1 MDMKENKQ
9 EIETVLKH
17 QLEEWRLLNDYL
29 NKIDA
34 GYQTTFTV
42 FISAFVLIANLI
54 SKENSAVSRYTLMLI
69 PFAIIAVLA
78 FVCYQFRITAI
89 LRGHLAALEEKI
101 NEEIKENVHF
111 WNSAL
116 VDTYLANNN
125 AINQYMMIP
134 VCVFLVGFAIVCI
147 GSYIKNSGEITFFT
161 IIYLLVVLAL
171 SLLVFV
177 PFLNN
182 EKTRK
187 EVYYLERYSQEE
199 ELPEFYAYYI
209 QKRKED
215 AGHKLE
221 ISSIKARIE
230 KKKAIRGAVK
240 WGVLVACL
248 GFGILFLLNAVN
260 PNTDVPNLFSYY
272 AATIGDGLCLPLLIG
287 FARYYAYGRYST
299 LSKKQKSFIL
309 SIAFFAGITG
319 VAIQASWLISA
330 NTAGNWTIP
339 RPHHFNIPGWI
350 HAVYFVVMF
359 FLIAYS
365 LSCSVCI
372 YNNTDNKGVL
382 GVYPLIWLSGVAYV
396 LMNTID
402 DRTNNSNYINMLVLT
417 GLGCILLYSV
427 ILVFLKE
434 KGKLLLKNIGFF
446 TLGVAVLVIL
456 AIMLCHFDRYSNAPV
471 SSILFLNLLFS

>member
-1 MDMKENKQ
+1 MDMKEKEQ
-9 EIETVLKH
+9 EKETVLK
-17 QLEEWRLLNDYL
+17 QQIEEWRSLNDYL

-54 SKENSAVSRYTLMLI
+54 SKENSAVSEYTLMLI
-69 PFAIIAVLA
+69 PFAIITVLA

-101 NEEIKENVHF
+101 NEEIKENVHL

-116 VDTYLANNN
+116 VDTYMANNN

-134 VCVFLVGFAIVCI
+134 MCVFLMSFAVICVGSF
-147 GSYIKNSGEITFFT
+147 IKYSGEITFFT
-161 IIYLLVVLAL
+161 IVYILVVSAL

-182 EKTRK
+182 EKVRK
-187 EVYYLERYSQEE
+187 EVYYLERNSKGEN
-199 ELPEFYAYYI
+199 LPEIYAYYI
-209 QKRKED
+209 NKKIED

-221 ISSIKARIE
+221 SSSIKTRIE
-230 KKKAIRGAVK
+230 KKKAIVKAVRLGAS
-240 WGVLVACL
+240 VACL
-248 GFGILFLLNAVN
+248 GFGVLLFLNSIN
-260 PNTDVPNLFSYY
+260 PNSGAPDLFSYY

-287 FARYYAYGRYST
+287 FARYYAHNQKSI
-299 LSKKQKSFIL
+299 LSEKQKTFTRG
-309 SIAFFAGITG
+309 FAIVFGIVG
-319 VAIQASWLISA
+319 AGIQASWLINA

-339 RPHHFNIPGWI
+339 KPHHFNAPGWI
-350 HAVYFVVMF
+350 HAIYFVVMF
-359 FLIAYS
+359 FLVAYS

-372 YNNTDNKGVL
+372 YNNTENKGVL
-382 GVYPLIWLSGVAYV
+382 SVYPLIWLSGVAYV

-402 DRTNNSNYINMLVLT
+402 DRTNNTNYINVLVMTGLVFILFYSLVLV
-417 GLGCILLYSV
+417 L
-427 ILVFLKE
+427 LKE
-434 KGKLLLKNIGFF
+434 KGKLLLRNISLF

-456 AIMLCHFDRYSNAPV
+456 AIMLCHFDRYSDAPV
-471 SSILFLNLLFS
+471 SSILFLDWLFS